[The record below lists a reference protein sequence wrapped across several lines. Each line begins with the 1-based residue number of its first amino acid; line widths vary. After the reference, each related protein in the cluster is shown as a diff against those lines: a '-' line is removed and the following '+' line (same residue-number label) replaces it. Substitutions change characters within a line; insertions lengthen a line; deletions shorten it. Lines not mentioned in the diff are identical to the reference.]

1 MARHMMMRPQARND
15 MTHQTGDN
23 ERTSR
28 QPSWAWAAWITSPS
42 PPGGDGDIMVPLWPG
57 MGSLLRE
64 GRLPRV
70 TASGRPIRDWS
81 AAHGGGATRAAR
93 SRRRRTSR
101 DR

>member
-42 PPGGDGDIMVPLWPG
+42 PPGGDGDIMVPL
-57 MGSLLRE
+57 
-64 GRLPRV
+64 
-70 TASGRPIRDWS
+70 
-81 AAHGGGATRAAR
+81 
-93 SRRRRTSR
+93 
-101 DR
+101 